1 MAEPTRENSL
11 NGRAAAIARRR
22 AQASGGKRAASGGA
36 PTPSPVAPPAS
47 APLPRDDERAAPA
60 AGRREA
66 MARRQRIAESGGR
79 ALPASR
85 ARSAARAE
93 TRAAA
98 QPRRRAQRPESAS
111 DEGAATAEAGR
122 TRAESVPP
130 RRAARPG
137 SPPRRVRARAA
148 SVAREGT
155 HPAGRVLAMARRAAV
170 SGRGKAG
177 LEAIGGRSRDAATT
191 TLMRRAGASS
201 REIAR
206 RVREQRCEHGKGGE
220 SCPRPT
226 GRTRRQGSARA
237 EGASGRGET
246 SETARGLPVSGTRL
260 GRGARTTG
268 DEAGACRTVTG
279 TEYFGAE
286 LFQAFCGRRPEPP
299 APLPVVSTP
308 AGQRVTGVRVGRGER
323 VTGDERGAGRSLTGT
338 PYTEPGPEG
347 APPKVG
353 HDTTLAQRPIT
364 GTLLGRGARTTGDET
379 GACRRITGDEY
390 LGSGHFRQHCE
401 QLPAPEG
408 GAKVGVTPTWGGQRL
423 SGTQVGSAARVT
435 GDAAG
440 RCETVTGS
448 DYLGP
453 LHYQQHCAPEALA
466 AQAARR
472 PESRPGGADL
482 TGTQPGIAGPSTGQR
497 RGRCQSITG
506 TPYVGESALAAVC
519 DPAARAPTED
529 DTPVEFGDDFPQPLD
544 GGHWQGVVFSRP
556 EAAPRAT
563 PRVTGASAG
572 GSARI
577 TGPFGLSSGVV
588 TGTEEFRAR
597 RPNVAEQPAPGLIPA
612 PVATPEAA
620 VRARVTGEGRD
631 GGARITGD
639 DWGLGERVTG
649 TEGSSASARN
659 PTRRGGPM
667 GPFAGARALRG
678 QRQPEEAPPL
688 QVTGASG
695 GSDRGAL
702 VTVSGGARG

>member
-22 AQASGGKRAASGGA
+22 AQAKGGKRA
-36 PTPSPVAPPAS
+36 TPEVSP
-47 APLPRDDERAAPA
+47 AAPA
-60 AGRREA
+60 VTPAAGAPRPPKGERGALPVGRREA

-79 ALPASR
+79 ALPAPR
-85 ARSAARAE
+85 VRTAPAE
-93 TRAAA
+93 TRSDGRM
-98 QPRRRAQRPESAS
+98 RRRAQHVTPAS
-111 DEGAATAEAGR
+111 GDEASMGEEQNAHAPST
-122 TRAESVPP
+122 
-130 RRAARPG
+130 
-137 SPPRRVRARAA
+137 PPRRVARPTPSRRARARGA
-148 SVAREGT
+148 SVTREARPT
-155 HPAGRVLAMARRAAV
+155 GRVLAMARRAAV
-170 SGRGKAG
+170 AGRGKAG
-177 LEAIGGRSRDAATT
+177 LEAIGGRSRDAAAT

-220 SCPRPT
+220 SCPRPS
-226 GRTRRQGSARA
+226 GRLRRQGGARA
-237 EGASGRGET
+237 NDGPRGEV
-246 SETARGLPVSGTRL
+246 SETARGLAVSGTRL
-260 GRGARTTG
+260 GRARHTTG

-279 TEYFGAE
+279 TEYLGAE
-286 LFQAFCGRRPEPP
+286 LFQEFCGQRSEPP
-299 APLPVVSTP
+299 APMPVASTP

-338 PYTEPGPEG
+338 PYTEPGAEG
-347 APPKVG
+347 APPKVA

-364 GTLLGRGARTTGDET
+364 GTLLGRGARTTGDEA

-401 QLPAPEG
+401 QVPAPEG
-408 GAKVGVTPTWGGQRL
+408 GAKVGVTPTWRGQRL

-453 LHYQQHCAPEALA
+453 LHYQQHCAPEALT

-482 TGTQPGIAGPSTGQR
+482 SGTQPGIAGPSTGQR

-519 DPAARAPTED
+519 DTAVRAPTED
-529 DTPVEFGDDFPQPLD
+529 DAPVEFGDDFPQPLG
-544 GGHWQGVVFSRP
+544 GGHWQGMVFSRP
-556 EAAPRAT
+556 EGAARAT
-563 PRVTGASAG
+563 PRVTGASGG

-597 RPNVAEQPAPGLIPA
+597 RPSGAEQPAPGLIPA

-639 DWGLGERVTG
+639 DWGRGEHVTG
-649 TEGSSASARN
+649 TEGSSASVRN
-659 PTRRGGPM
+659 PTRRGGVM

-678 QRQPEEAPPL
+678 QRQSEQAPPL

-695 GSDRGAL
+695 GSERGAL

>member
-1 MAEPTRENSL
+1 M

-36 PTPSPVAPPAS
+36 STTSSAAPPAS
-47 APLPRDDERAAPA
+47 APLPRNGERAAPA

-85 ARSAARAE
+85 SRSAARAE

-111 DEGAATAEAGR
+111 TEGASTAEAGR
-122 TRAESVPP
+122 TRGESPPP

-137 SPPRRVRARAA
+137 SPPRRARARAA
-148 SVAREGT
+148 STAREGT

-177 LEAIGGRSRDAATT
+177 LEAIGGRSRDAAAT

-226 GRTRRQGSARA
+226 GRTRRQGAARA

-246 SETARGLPVSGTRL
+246 SETARGLPISGTRL
-260 GRGARTTG
+260 GRAARTTG

-286 LFQAFCGRRPEPP
+286 LFQAFCGQRPEPS
-299 APLPVVSTP
+299 APMPVVSTA
-308 AGQRVTGVRVGRGER
+308 AGLRVTGARVGRGER

-353 HDTTLAQRPIT
+353 HDTTLAQRPVT
-364 GTLLGRGARTTGDET
+364 GTLVGRGARTTGDEV

-401 QLPAPEG
+401 QVPAPEG

-423 SGTQVGSAARVT
+423 SGTQVGSAAGVT

-453 LHYQQHCAPEALA
+453 LHYQQHCASAALT

-497 RGRCQSITG
+497 RGRCQPITG

-519 DPAARAPTED
+519 DPAASARTEEGE
-529 DTPVEFGDDFPQPLD
+529 PVELGDDFPQPLG
-544 GGHWQGVVFSRP
+544 GGHWQGVVFSGP
-556 EAAPRAT
+556 EGSPRAT

-577 TGPFGLSSGVV
+577 TGPFGLSGGVV

-597 RPNVAEQPAPGLIPA
+597 RASTEEQPAPGLIAA
-612 PVATPEAA
+612 PVAMRGAPTEASP
-620 VRARVTGEGRD
+620 RARVTGEGRD

-678 QRQPEEAPPL
+678 QRQPEESPPL